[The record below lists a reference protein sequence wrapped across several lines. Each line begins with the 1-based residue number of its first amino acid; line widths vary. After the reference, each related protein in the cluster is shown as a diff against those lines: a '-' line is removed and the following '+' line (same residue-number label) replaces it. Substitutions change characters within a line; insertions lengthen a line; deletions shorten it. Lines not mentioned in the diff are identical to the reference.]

1 MYAIIRSG
9 GRQYRVEAGRYLDVD
24 KLPYEEGEQIE
35 IDNVLLIYDGE
46 STTVGQ
52 PLVEG
57 AKVKATVMK
66 QWRDKK
72 VIVYKYRQR
81 TNYRRKKSHRHHYT
95 RLMIDEILA

>member
-35 IDNVLLIYDGE
+35 IDNVLLIHDGE

>member
-1 MYAIIRSG
+1 MYAIIRAG
-9 GRQYRVEAGRYLDVD
+9 GRQYRIEEGRYLDVE

-35 IDNVLLIYDGE
+35 IEDVLLVANGD
-46 STTVGQ
+46 TTTIGQ

-72 VIVYKYRQR
+72 VIVFKYRQR

-95 RLMIDEILA
+95 RIMIDEILV